1 MISKLGN
8 QQDCGE
14 KAPNMYWAYDTK
26 APAWAVESRHL
37 L

>member
-1 MISKLGN
+1 MIYKLEN
-8 QQDCGE
+8 QQGCGE
-14 KAPNMYWAYDTK
+14 EAPNMYLAYDTK